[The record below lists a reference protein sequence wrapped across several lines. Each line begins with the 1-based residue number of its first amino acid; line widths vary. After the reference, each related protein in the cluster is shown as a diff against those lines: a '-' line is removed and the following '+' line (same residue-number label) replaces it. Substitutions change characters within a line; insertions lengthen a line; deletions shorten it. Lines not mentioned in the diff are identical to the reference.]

1 MNAEL
6 TADQLLKEA
15 SQLSRQELDQ
25 FVSKIIS
32 LRAQR
37 TAPSLPGKEAELLR
51 RINLGVPTS
60 LQERFADLAKK
71 RDAEALTPEEHEEL
85 KGLTLEAERIE
96 ADRIRDLS
104 ELASLRGTT
113 LSALMES
120 LGLGAPGYA

>member
-1 MNAEL
+1 M
-6 TADQLLKEA
+6 
-15 SQLSRQELDQ
+15 
-25 FVSKIIS
+25 
-32 LRAQR
+32 RAQR

-71 RDAEALTPEEHEEL
+71 RDAEELTQEGHEAL
-85 KGLTLEAERIE
+85 KGLTLEAARIE